1 MKKKNWWRKK
11 ICGVYRICDKV
22 SGKSYIGKS
31 VDVLERWSAHGGIQN
46 SDISRAFWERPTDFV
61 FEVLETCKEEEL
73 AAREDF
79 WIVLYA
85 DAPHGVFN
93 KQIPRGKRKKAA
105 LDEAA
110 SLTDHTQKLLDTLR
124 HDKTYIPVAGE
135 AKPTAGPQTVALPTL
150 EELEKLLHI
159 L

>member
-31 VDVLERWSAHGGIQN
+31 VDVLERWTAHGGIQN

-93 KQIPRGKRKKAA
+93 KQIPRGNRKKAA
-105 LDEAA
+105 IDEAA
-110 SLTDHTQKLLDTLR
+110 LLTDHTQKLLDTLLVDR
-124 HDKTYIPVAGE
+124 TYVAM
-135 AKPTAGPQTVALPTL
+135 ASDLKPPAGPPSVAPPTL
-150 EELEKLLHI
+150 EELEALLQ
-159 L
+159 LL

>member
-31 VDVLERWSAHGGIQN
+31 VDVLERWTAHGGIQN

-61 FEVLETCKEEEL
+61 WEVLETCKEAEL

-79 WIVLYA
+79 WILLYSERT
-85 DAPHGVFN
+85 DGVFN
-93 KQIPRGKRKKAA
+93 KQIPRGKREKAA
-105 LDEAA
+105 RTEAEAFAAPLQKLTA
-110 SLTDHTQKLLDTLR
+110 SLRQDSTWTTMAEDVKL
-124 HDKTYIPVAGE
+124 P
-135 AKPTAGPQTVALPTL
+135 AGPPSPSLAELDALL
-150 EELEKLLHI
+150 KEWEVL
-159 L
+159 

>member
-31 VDVLERWSAHGGIQN
+31 VDVLERWTAHGGIQN

-61 FEVLETCKEEEL
+61 WEVLETCKEAEL

-79 WIVLYA
+79 WILLYSERT
-85 DAPHGVFN
+85 DGVFN
-93 KQIPRGKRKKAA
+93 KQIPRGKREKAA
-105 LDEAA
+105 RTEAEA
-110 SLTDHTQKLLDTLR
+110 FAAPLQKLTESLR
-124 HDKTYIPVAGE
+124 QDKQYVAI
-135 AKPTAGPQTVALPTL
+135 ADKSKPLSAHPGPTI
-150 EELEKLLHI
+150 EELDALLKEWEG